1 MKYYLRLFIQEL
13 DYIWRKEVKMK
24 SLKTRQEEF
33 ADLVHKKNRESI
45 IEGMY
50 ESCEIFDREDELSMM
65 EVYENLKI
73 VVEEQIKKKKI
84 KNIKR
89 WLYMMID
96 PNEERMM
103 DCIRKYCREV
113 IDKENWE

>member
-1 MKYYLRLFIQEL
+1 
-13 DYIWRKEVKMK
+13 MK
-24 SLKTRQEEF
+24 SLKLRQEEF

-45 IEGMY
+45 IEEMY

-65 EVYENLKI
+65 EVYENFKI

-84 KNIKR
+84 KNVKR

-96 PNEERMM
+96 PNEDRIM
-103 DCIRKYCREV
+103 DCIRQYSREE
-113 IDKENWE
+113 IDKDSWV